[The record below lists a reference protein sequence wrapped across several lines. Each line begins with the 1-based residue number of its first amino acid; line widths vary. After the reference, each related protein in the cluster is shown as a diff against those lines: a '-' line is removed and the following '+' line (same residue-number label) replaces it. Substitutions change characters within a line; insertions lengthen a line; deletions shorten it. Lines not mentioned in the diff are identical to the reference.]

1 MLPGRLGKIR
11 VQQNIIAVFPKDS
24 VLFKLSNVDMFCYME
39 EITETQPYQVQ
50 NTLETDC
57 ELYSMV

>member
-1 MLPGRLGKIR
+1 
-11 VQQNIIAVFPKDS
+11 
-24 VLFKLSNVDMFCYME
+24 MFCYME